1 MAAMRLPI
9 GHCSTRS
16 SIPQPVHRGCRS
28 TTVAALAS
36 ASRSTPAWSSSPM
49 APKIPSAASSAFSPA
64 IPVPAFFATPMLVI
78 LARSSSLL
86 LTTSISPCSRC
97 GEIDVVAG
105 IGDAGR
111 LGRFKAVRGSP
122 TPVQRARDRHGY
134 FCGTLRIGLLIHR
147 NRMQKLIECVPNFS
161 EGRDQNVIRQI
172 TDAVKSTDG
181 VSLLDI
187 DPGASTNRTVV
198 TFVGSPDAAVEA
210 AFRAIKKAA
219 ELIDMRKHKG
229 AHPRMGATDVC
240 PFIPVSNVSWDEA
253 VECAR
258 KLGKRV
264 SEELKIPVYLYEK
277 AAKDNARSNL
287 AVIRAGEYEGFFEKI
302 KQPEWKPDFGP
313 AVFNKN
319 SGATVIGVRDFLV
332 AYNANLNTKSV
343 RRANSVAFDVREQG
357 RVKTEDGTP
366 SGKPVLGL
374 NGEPV
379 RIPGILKHV
388 KAIGWFV
395 KEYGIAQ
402 VSMNLTNIEET
413 PLHVAFDA
421 CVQAAAERGLRVT
434 GSEIVGMVP
443 KKSLVDAGRYFL
455 RKQRCSEGASE
466 EELMDIA
473 IRSMGLGE
481 LKPFDP
487 IEKVIELKIQS
498 TESKKSLVKMNMR
511 EFCNETLSDSPAP
524 GGGSVAALMG
534 ALGASLGG
542 MVANLSAGKRG
553 WDDKLEYFSDW
564 AVKAQQ
570 LKDELLSL
578 VDEDTAAFNKVIDSF
593 ALPKASAE
601 EKTARSAAIEAATKY
616 AAEVPVKVMETASR
630 SYALLAEMAERGN
643 PASVS
648 DVGVGALAIRACIDG
663 AALNVRIN
671 LANLKDEKFKSDLQK
686 KVRKLQADSESAFK
700 KIDQIV
706 QSKLT

>member
-1 MAAMRLPI
+1 
-9 GHCSTRS
+9 
-16 SIPQPVHRGCRS
+16 
-28 TTVAALAS
+28 
-36 ASRSTPAWSSSPM
+36 
-49 APKIPSAASSAFSPA
+49 
-64 IPVPAFFATPMLVI
+64 
-78 LARSSSLL
+78 
-86 LTTSISPCSRC
+86 
-97 GEIDVVAG
+97 
-105 IGDAGR
+105 
-111 LGRFKAVRGSP
+111 
-122 TPVQRARDRHGY
+122 
-134 FCGTLRIGLLIHR
+134 
-147 NRMQKLIECVPNFS
+147 MQKLIECVPNFS

-172 TDAVKSTDG
+172 TDAVESVDS
-181 VSLLDI
+181 VSLLDV

-240 PFIPVSNVSWDEA
+240 PFIPVSNVSWEEA
-253 VECAR
+253 IACANR
-258 KLGKRV
+258 LAKRV
-264 SEELKIPVYLYEK
+264 GDELKIPVYLYEK
-277 AAKDNARSNL
+277 AATNESRSNL
-287 AVIRAGEYEGFFEKI
+287 SVIRAGEYEGFFEKI
-302 KQPEWKPDFGP
+302 RQPEWKPDFGRDI
-313 AVFNKN
+313 FNEK

-332 AYNANLNTKSV
+332 AYNANLNTRSV
-343 RRANSVAFDVREQG
+343 RRATSVAFDVREQG
-357 RVKTEDGTP
+357 RVKTEDGTL
-366 SGKPVLGL
+366 SGKPMLDG

-379 RIPGILKHV
+379 RIPGMLKHV

-413 PLHVAFDA
+413 PLHAAFDA
-421 CVQAAAERGLRVT
+421 CCESAAKRGLRVT

-443 KKSLVDAGRYFL
+443 KKCLVDAGRYFL
-455 RKQRCSEGASE
+455 RKQKWSEGVSDE
-466 EELMDIA
+466 ESIDIA
-473 IRSMGLGE
+473 IRSMGLSE

-487 IEKVIELKIQS
+487 KEKVIEFKI
-498 TESKKSLVKMNMR
+498 ESAEPKNSLAKMNLR

-578 VDEDTAAFNKVIDSF
+578 VDEDTAAFNKVMDAF
-593 ALPKASAE
+593 ALPKKAAE
-601 EKTARSAAIEAATKY
+601 EKAARVAAIEQATKY
-616 AAEVPVKVMETASR
+616 AAEVPLKVMETASK
-630 SYALLAEMAERGN
+630 SYDLLAEMAQRGN

-648 DVGVGALAIRACIDG
+648 DVGVGALATRACIEG

-671 LANLKDEKFKSDLQK
+671 LAQLKDEKFKGVLGE
-686 KVRKLQADSESAFK
+686 KVRSVCAHSVAKFKEISQAVE
-700 KIDQIV
+700 
-706 QSKLT
+706 SKLGKS

>member
-1 MAAMRLPI
+1 
-9 GHCSTRS
+9 
-16 SIPQPVHRGCRS
+16 
-28 TTVAALAS
+28 
-36 ASRSTPAWSSSPM
+36 
-49 APKIPSAASSAFSPA
+49 
-64 IPVPAFFATPMLVI
+64 
-78 LARSSSLL
+78 
-86 LTTSISPCSRC
+86 
-97 GEIDVVAG
+97 
-105 IGDAGR
+105 
-111 LGRFKAVRGSP
+111 
-122 TPVQRARDRHGY
+122 
-134 FCGTLRIGLLIHR
+134 
-147 NRMQKLIECVPNFS
+147 MQKLIECVPNFS
-161 EGRDQNVIRQI
+161 EGRDQDVIRQI
-172 TDAVKSTDG
+172 TDAIESVDG
-181 VSLLDI
+181 VSLLDV
-187 DPGASTNRTVV
+187 DPGATTNRTVV

-210 AFRAIKKAA
+210 AFRGIEKAA

-253 VECAR
+253 VECAH

-264 SEELKIPVYLYEK
+264 GEELKIPVYLYEK
-277 AAKDNARSNL
+277 AAKDKSRSNL

-302 KQPEWKPDFGP
+302 KQPKWKPDFGP
-313 AVFNKN
+313 AVFNEK

-332 AYNANLNTKSV
+332 AYNVNLNTKSV
-343 RRANSVAFDVREQG
+343 RRANSIAFDVREQG
-357 RVKTEDGTP
+357 RVKTQDGTP
-366 SGKPVLGL
+366 SGKPVLDS

-379 RIPGILKHV
+379 RVPGMLKHV

-395 KEYGIAQ
+395 REYGIAQ
-402 VSMNLTNIEET
+402 VSMNLTNIEKT
-413 PLHVAFDA
+413 PLHAAFDA
-421 CVQAAAERGLRVT
+421 CCESAANRGMRVT

-455 RKQRCSEGASE
+455 RKQRWSEGVSE
-466 EELMDIA
+466 EELIDIA
-473 IRSMGLGE
+473 IRSMGLSE

-487 IEKVIELKIQS
+487 NEKVIELKIQS
-498 TESKKSLVKMNMR
+498 GESKKSLVKMSLR

-553 WDDKLEYFSDW
+553 WDDKLEYFSNW

-578 VDEDTAAFNKVIDSF
+578 VDEDTAAFNKVMDAF
-593 ALPKASAE
+593 ALSKESTE
-601 EKTARSAAIEAATKY
+601 EKAARTAAIEEATKH
-616 AAEVPVKVMETASR
+616 AAEVPLKVMETSAK
-630 SYALLAEMAERGN
+630 SYELLSEMADNGN

-648 DVGVGALAIRACIDG
+648 DVGVGALATRACIEG

-671 LANLKDEKFKSDLQK
+671 LGQLKDEKFKSDLLK
-686 KVRKLQADSESAFK
+686 KVQQITADSKSAFK